1 VSERPARSGGEPVGD
16 LAIILH
22 AHMPYVEGFGT
33 YPFGEEWLFDAVVSS
48 YLPVLAFARDIA
60 ISVTPVLAD
69 QLEAPGLGYRLAAWA
84 EEFRIGS
91 ARREA
96 TEGPPE
102 LRDSAIDELERHEDT
117 VATIGQL
124 GDDLLEAFAGPA
136 REGRIELLASAAT
149 HAVLP
154 LLATDRAI
162 EFQIGTG
169 LASHRRRFGGA
180 SGFWLPECAY
190 RPGLEDFLAA
200 EGIEWFPVDQSRYE
214 ASEEALEP
222 VRTMSGP
229 VAFTI
234 DWTAVSW
241 VWDMKGYPSWPGYR
255 DFHRKSLLGLNLF
268 AIDGSPCDPGG
279 ARERA
284 REDAGRFLDGVV
296 ERLEG
301 FRREHGRPGLEVFA
315 CDMELMGHWWAEGPI
330 WLAAVLEGA
339 ADRGVRL
346 TTPGRELGRPS
357 REAELGSGSWGAGK
371 DFRTWD
377 SAAQA
382 DISAGARRV
391 ELAVLGAIAAG
402 LDRPRAERA
411 AREMLAVQA
420 SDWAFLDATGQAG
433 DYPFRRA
440 VGHAGIAYEAIHSG
454 TGEAVDPD
462 LRSLAPDLDLAPLT
476 TP

>member
-1 VSERPARSGGEPVGD
+1 MPERSGRPDGEPVGD

-48 YLPVLAFARDIA
+48 YLPVLDFARDVA
-60 ISVTPVLAD
+60 ISITPVLAD
-69 QLEAPGLGYRLAAWA
+69 QLEAPGLAERLTGWARTYRV
-84 EEFRIGS
+84 GS

-96 TEGPPE
+96 EEGPPE
-102 LRDSAIDELERHEDT
+102 MRAAAIDQLERYEAAL
-117 VATIGQL
+117 ATLDDL
-124 GDDLLEAFAGPA
+124 GDDLLEAFAGPG
-136 REGRIELLASAAT
+136 REGRVELLASAAT

-162 EFQIGTG
+162 EFQVATG
-169 LASHRRRFGGA
+169 LASHRRRFGEA
-180 SGFWLPECAY
+180 DGFWLPECAY
-190 RPGLEDFLAA
+190 RPGLEDFLARQ
-200 EGIEWFPVDQSRYE
+200 GIEWFPIDQSRYE
-214 ASEEALEP
+214 NGLASLEP
-222 VRTMSGP
+222 ARTGAGP

-268 AIDGSPCDPGG
+268 GIDGSPCDPEA
-279 ARERA
+279 ARQRA
-284 REDAGRFLDGVV
+284 HEDARRFLDGVV
-296 ERLEG
+296 GRLDD
-301 FRREHGRPGLEVFA
+301 FRRERGRPGLVVFA
-315 CDMELMGHWWAEGPI
+315 CDMELMGHWWAEGPL
-330 WLAAVLEGA
+330 WLEAVIEGA
-339 ADRGVRL
+339 AEAGVRL
-346 TTPGRELGRPS
+346 TTPGREVERSLREMELRP
-357 REAELGSGSWGAGK
+357 ASWGAGK
-371 DFRTWD
+371 DLRTWD
-377 SAAQA
+377 SPAQA

-440 VGHAGIAYEAIHSG
+440 VEHARVAYEAIDSAS
-454 TGEAVDPD
+454 GEAVDPE
-462 LRSLAPDLDLAPLT
+462 LRALAPDLDLAPLT

>member
-1 VSERPARSGGEPVGD
+1 VSERPVGEPVGD

-48 YLPVLAFARDIA
+48 YVPVLAFARDVA
-60 ISVTPVLAD
+60 VSVTPVLAD
-69 QLEAPGLGYRLAAWA
+69 QLEAPGLAGRLVDWTR
-84 EEFRIGS
+84 EFRVGS

-96 TEGPPE
+96 KEAPTE
-102 LRDSAIDELERHEDT
+102 LRDSAIDELERHEAT
-117 VATIGQL
+117 LATIGHL

-162 EFQIGTG
+162 EFQVATG
-169 LASHRRRFGGA
+169 LASHRRRFGEA

-190 RPGLEDFLAA
+190 RPGLEDFLAQG
-200 EGIEWFPVDQSRYE
+200 GIKWFPLDQSHHE

-222 VRTMSGP
+222 VRTGSGP

-268 AIDGSPCDPGG
+268 AIDGSPCDPGA

-284 REDAGRFLDGVV
+284 REDAGRFLDGVAD
-296 ERLEG
+296 RLGG
-301 FRREHGRPGLEVFA
+301 FRRDRGRPGLEVFA
-315 CDMELMGHWWAEGPI
+315 CDMELMGHWWAEGPV
-330 WLAAVLEGA
+330 WLEAVLEGA
-339 ADRGVRL
+339 ADRGIRL
-346 TTPGRELGRPS
+346 TTPGREMTRQTREVDLGPS
-357 REAELGSGSWGAGK
+357 TWGAGK
-371 DFRTWD
+371 DLRTWD
-377 SAAQA
+377 SPAQA

-440 VGHAGIAYEAIHSG
+440 VGHAGVAYEAIHSG
-454 TGEAVDPD
+454 TGEAVESN

>member
-1 VSERPARSGGEPVGD
+1 MSERPVGEPVGD

-33 YPFGEEWLFDAVVSS
+33 YPFGEEWLFDAVVAS
-48 YLPVLAFARDIA
+48 YLPVLAFARDVA

-69 QLEAPGLGYRLAAWA
+69 QLEAPGLAGRLADWTR
-84 EEFRIGS
+84 EFRVGS

-96 TEGPPE
+96 KEVPTE
-102 LRDSAIDELERHEDT
+102 LRESAIDELERHEAT
-117 VATIGQL
+117 LATIGHL

-162 EFQIGTG
+162 EFQVATG
-169 LASHRRRFGGA
+169 LASHRRRFGEA

-200 EGIEWFPVDQSRYE
+200 RGIEWFPVDQSHHE

-222 VRTMSGP
+222 VRTDSGP

-241 VWDMKGYPSWPGYR
+241 VWDMEGYPSWPGYR

-268 AIDGSPCDPGG
+268 AIDGSPCDPGA

-284 REDAGRFLDGVV
+284 REDAGRFLDGVAD
-296 ERLEG
+296 RLEG
-301 FRREHGRPGLEVFA
+301 FRRERGRPGLEVFA
-315 CDMELMGHWWAEGPI
+315 CDMELMGHWWAEGPL
-330 WLAAVLEGA
+330 WLEAVLEGA
-339 ADRGVRL
+339 ADRGIRL
-346 TTPGRELGRPS
+346 TTPGRELTRPT
-357 REAELGSGSWGAGK
+357 REVGLGASTWGAGK
-371 DFRTWD
+371 DLRTWD
-377 SAAQA
+377 SPAQA

-440 VGHAGIAYEAIHSG
+440 VEHAGVAYEAIHSG
-454 TGEAVDPD
+454 TVEAVEPD